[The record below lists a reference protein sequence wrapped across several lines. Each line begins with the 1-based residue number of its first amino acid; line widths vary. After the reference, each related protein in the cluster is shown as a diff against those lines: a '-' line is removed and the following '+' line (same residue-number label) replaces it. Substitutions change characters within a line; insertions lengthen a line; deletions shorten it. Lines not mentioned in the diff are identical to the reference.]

1 MAQPPAIEKLLLAVS
16 RRGRV
21 IVRFSGKGCGGKSR
35 PSTSSSLS
43 NPLGGLRSFF
53 DTTTNVWA
61 FFVAKRLFWSPSNL
75 QARSSGRHRGI
86 KEAFFLL
93 LLILW
98 QALPHLLRLLPLLCV
113 NWMENGPGDRFM
125 SGEASNSEKGLPT
138 SKAEIRV
145 RPQQQ
150 RHHERPKPQFYQCV
164 VATIGC
170 LPQPLLPFLAVV
182 SEGIRLLLFL
192 ASSSL
197 YDIGGGRGSFWD

>member
-86 KEAFFLL
+86 KEAFFSAFADSVAGFATSATSPSPPLCQL
-93 LLILW
+93 NGKRPWGQIYVRWGQQLW
-98 QALPHLLRLLPLLCV
+98 KR
-113 NWMENGPGDRFM
+113 
-125 SGEASNSEKGLPT
+125 ASDK
-138 SKAEIRV
+138 
-145 RPQQQ
+145 Q
-150 RHHERPKPQFYQCV
+150 
-164 VATIGC
+164 
-170 LPQPLLPFLAVV
+170 
-182 SEGIRLLLFL
+182 
-192 ASSSL
+192 
-197 YDIGGGRGSFWD
+197 GRNQS